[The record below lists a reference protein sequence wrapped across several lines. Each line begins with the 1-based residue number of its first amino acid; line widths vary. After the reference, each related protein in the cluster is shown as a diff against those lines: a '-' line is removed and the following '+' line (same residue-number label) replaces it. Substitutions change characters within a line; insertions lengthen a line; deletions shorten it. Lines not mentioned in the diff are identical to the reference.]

1 MEMDISHRMS
11 QGNTPH
17 TKLTHSIGF
26 HVFTGA
32 KIFNT
37 LSDSAICTVW
47 FQLVSAVIGIIVSL
61 PRTLNH
67 VSTMSIVSASAMAIA
82 ILLSLIYAGIE
93 SAPLYGYGG

>member
-1 MEMDISHRMS
+1 MRGML
-11 QGNTPH
+11 TP
-17 TKLTHSIGF
+17 SVGF

-47 FQLVSAVIGIIVSL
+47 FQLISALIGIVVSI

-67 VSTMSIVSASAMAIA
+67 VSTMSIVSAIAMGIS
-82 ILLSLIYAGIE
+82 IILSLVYAGIE